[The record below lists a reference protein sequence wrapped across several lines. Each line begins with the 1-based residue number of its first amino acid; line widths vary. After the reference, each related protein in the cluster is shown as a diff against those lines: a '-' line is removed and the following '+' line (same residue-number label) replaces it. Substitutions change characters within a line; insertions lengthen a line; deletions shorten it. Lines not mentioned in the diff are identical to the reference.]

1 MSKGIFEA
9 NKELRKWWSISL
21 GVGFIL
27 LFLLSQYPNISPIW
41 ILGFSLGPL
50 IFYISYGNR
59 LSQNIKMM
67 LVFQIVYTI

>member
-27 LFLLSQYPNISPIW
+27 LFLPSQYPNISPIW

-50 IFYISYGNR
+50 IFIF
-59 LSQNIKMM
+59 LW
-67 LVFQIVYTI
+67 